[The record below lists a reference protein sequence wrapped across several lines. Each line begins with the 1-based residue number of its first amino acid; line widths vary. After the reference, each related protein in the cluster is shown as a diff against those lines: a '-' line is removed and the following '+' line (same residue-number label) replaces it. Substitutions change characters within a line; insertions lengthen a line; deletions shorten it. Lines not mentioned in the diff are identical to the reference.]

1 MPNTHSKRNV
11 SSRVAYDHGMPS
23 ARAPNPNR
31 RSERS
36 RLAVLS
42 ACAELVT
49 EVGFA
54 RLTVEAIAARA
65 GVGKQTIYRWWPSKG
80 AVVFDAL
87 LEMNRA
93 DGELGLPDTGNL
105 GDDLRLV
112 VRAMVSD
119 LTDPR
124 TDAVYRAV
132 FAEIQSDERLAAE
145 LTERLMSPLTSALE
159 ARLAAGRETGEV
171 GPLVDL
177 SVGLELIVGPVF
189 HRWLLRT
196 GPLDEAYADTLVN
209 TIVRAL
215 EPRDRDLPGWR
226 TVPE

>member
-1 MPNTHSKRNV
+1 MSPAN
-11 SSRVAYDHGMPS
+11 
-23 ARAPNPNR
+23 APNPNR

-42 ACAELVT
+42 ACAELVS

-93 DGELGLPDTGNL
+93 DGDLALPDTGDL
-105 GDDLRLV
+105 DVDLRTV
-112 VRAMVSD
+112 IRAMVSD

-132 FAEIQSDERLAAE
+132 FAEIQSDERLATE
-145 LTERLMSPLTSALE
+145 LTQRLLSPLTAAIST
-159 ARLAAGRETGEV
+159 RLAAGRATGEV
-171 GPLVDL
+171 SPHVDL
-177 SVGLELIVGPVF
+177 SVGLELIIGPVF

-196 GPLDEAYADTLVN
+196 GPLDHAYADTLAHTV
-209 TIVRAL
+209 IRAL
-215 EPRDRDLPGWR
+215 EPHTAPD
-226 TVPE
+226 

>member
-1 MPNTHSKRNV
+1 MPPAT
-11 SSRVAYDHGMPS
+11 
-23 ARAPNPNR
+23 APNPNR

-93 DGELGLPDTGNL
+93 DGDLALPDTRDL
-105 GDDLRLV
+105 DIDLRTV
-112 VRAMVSD
+112 IRAMVRD

-145 LTERLMSPLTSALE
+145 LTERLLAPLTAAIE
-159 ARLAAGRETGEV
+159 TRLAAGRATGEV
-171 GPLVDL
+171 SPHVDL
-177 SVGLELIVGPVF
+177 SVGVELIIGPVF

-196 GPLDEAYADTLVN
+196 GPLDNAYADTLTHTVMH
-209 TIVRAL
+209 AL
-215 EPRDRDLPGWR
+215 APRTAAD
-226 TVPE
+226 